1 MDWNSVVQGILGV
14 GSQVL
19 IPIFIII
26 LGLIFGMKPSK
37 AILSGLYL
45 ATGFI
50 GMSMAITQL
59 TTAVSPAA
67 KSLAKYTSI
76 NLPSVDFG
84 WPGAAAI
91 TWAGQW
97 RLYFLPLKLLLT

>member
-1 MDWNSVVQGILGV
+1 MDWNNVVQDILGV

-19 IPIFIII
+19 IPILIII
-26 LGLIFGMKPSK
+26 LGLIFGMKTSK

-50 GMSMAITQL
+50 GMSMAINQL

-67 KSLAKYTSI
+67 KALATHTLSLI
-76 NLPSVDFG
+76 H
-84 WPGAAAI
+84 I
-91 TWAGQW
+91 
-97 RLYFLPLKLLLT
+97 